1 MWKNALS
8 FCVNNAIIQN
18 ESHFRLKYSRFIL
31 NSLLYS
37 KTISFCPDD
46 VVPMPKI
53 KLTKIIL
60 IAVCL
65 LALAAAAWFFFKPK
79 DEQPQYITTEVT
91 RGDLED
97 SVLATGVLE
106 ATKMVSVGAQVS
118 GQVKKM
124 YVELGDQV
132 KQGQLIAQIDSIRQ
146 ENDLKTAE
154 ANIKNQEA
162 QLAVKKA
169 NLAKVE
175 AEYQRQ
181 QAMYAQDATSKAELE
196 SALASYKT
204 AQADIT
210 AINAQIEQSRLSLAT
225 TKEDLGYTRIV
236 APMDG
241 TIVAIVTE
249 EGQTVNANQ
258 SAPTIVKLAK
268 LDTMTIKAEISEA
281 DVMKV
286 EEGQSVY
293 FTTLGNSD
301 KKHYATLRQVEPAPK
316 SINTE
321 SSNSNSSSS
330 STAVYYNA
338 LFDVPNDDG
347 KLRID
352 MTAQVYIILAEAKN
366 VLTVPAAALQSS
378 NRGKRGNRSAD
389 VNTKN
394 QNTAT
399 NAPASTANRGDGENN
414 PNRPARLNLT
424 DEEKSLVAQGKL
436 SIAMVRVLQAD
447 GTAKPQSVLIGL
459 NNRVNAQVIK
469 GLKQGD
475 QVIIADGSDTS
486 NDSAKRSNR
495 NQGPMRM

>member
-1 MWKNALS
+1 
-8 FCVNNAIIQN
+8 
-18 ESHFRLKYSRFIL
+18 
-31 NSLLYS
+31 
-37 KTISFCPDD
+37 
-46 VVPMPKI
+46 MPKI
-53 KLTKIIL
+53 KPSKIVVAVVCIL
-60 IAVCL
+60 AIAVT
-65 LALAAAAWFFFKPK
+65 AWFFLKPK
-79 DEQPQYITTEVT
+79 EQQPQYITSEVS
-91 RGDLED
+91 RGDIED

-124 YVELGDQV
+124 YVKLGDQV

-154 ANIKNQEA
+154 ASIKNQQA
-162 QLAVKKA
+162 QLAVKQA
-169 NLAKVE
+169 NLAKVQ

-181 QAMYAQDATSKAELE
+181 QAMYAQDATSRAELE

-204 AQADIT
+204 AQADIL
-210 AINAQIEQSRLSLAT
+210 AINAQIEQSRLTLAT
-225 TKEDLGYTRIV
+225 AKEDLGYTQIV

-268 LDTMTIKAEISEA
+268 LDNMTIKAEISEA

-286 EEGQSVY
+286 EEGQTVY

-301 KKHYATLRQVEPAPK
+301 KKHYAKLRQVEPAPN

-321 SSNSNSSSS
+321 TNNSSTSSSS
-330 STAVYYNA
+330 SAVYYNA
-338 LFDVPNDDG
+338 LFDVPNEDG

-352 MTAQVYIILAEAKN
+352 MTAQVYIVLNEAKN
-366 VLTVPAAALQSS
+366 VLTVPAAALQTS
-378 NRGKRGNRSAD
+378 NRPQGKRSERNVDKAKEQKPAATDQAKAERPKRLELSA
-389 VNTKN
+389 
-394 QNTAT
+394 
-399 NAPASTANRGDGENN
+399 
-414 PNRPARLNLT
+414 
-424 DEEKSLVAQGKL
+424 EEKSLIEQGKA
-436 SIAMVRVLQAD
+436 SMSMVRVVQAD
-447 GTAKPQSVLIGL
+447 GTAKPQPVLVGL
-459 NNRVNAQVIK
+459 NNRVTTQVIK

-475 QVIIADGSDTS
+475 KVVIADASDTS

-495 NQGPMRM
+495 AGGGAGPMRM